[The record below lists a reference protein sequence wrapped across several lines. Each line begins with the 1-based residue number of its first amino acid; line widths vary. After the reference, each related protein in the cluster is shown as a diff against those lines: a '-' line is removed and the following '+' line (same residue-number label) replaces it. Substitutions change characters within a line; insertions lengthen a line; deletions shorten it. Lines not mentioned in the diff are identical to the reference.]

1 MKKVKDYKIIETD
14 DIVVLKNVVK
24 RYKFSASGSFFALN
38 KVNLT
43 IKKGEFVAVVG
54 TSGSGKSTL
63 MHIIGGVDKPTSGD
77 VTVCGANIYE
87 MDDESLSA
95 FRCRNIGMVFQFF
108 NLIPVLNVEENIAFP
123 IIAGG
128 QAPDF
133 DEIDKIIRKLGLGSR
148 GTSLPN
154 QLSGGQQQRVAIGRS
169 IVTKP
174 ALLLADEPT
183 GNLDSKNSK
192 QVIDLLEKICREYGT
207 ALVIVTHDEKIA
219 QRADRIIRIED
230 GRIISDTVNEVSI

>member
-24 RYKFSASGSFFALN
+24 RYKFSASGSFFFLI

-133 DEIDKIIRKLGLGSR
+133 DEIDKIIRKLGLGNR

-192 QVIDLLEKICREYGT
+192 QGIDLLEKICREYGT
-207 ALVIVTHDEKIA
+207 ALVIVTHDQKIA
-219 QRADRIIRIED
+219 QRADRIIRIEY